1 MGQCRLTCWFA
12 LFSVIVSL
20 MGSVLRR
27 ARRSP
32 RARKAFHRLRTRLRE
47 SSEGTPAPT
56 GNARHLSPRPVD
68 SADVHALRAL
78 SEREILDAL
87 APVPAILAPFTPRF
101 ARHIA
106 VRRDDL
112 SAVRASLQRLGG
124 SWEQRLTSSGS
135 MRLRPLYTCRG
146 VPIVLGKELDLI
158 IDVMDRE
165 GDAYVSRSMGS
176 LSRIPAAQWESIAQE
191 TAAEKGR
198 PAPNIQGP
206 IDVVFTWVDGRDP
219 QWRARRDA
227 AARAVNA
234 AELHPTSMDDAR
246 FEDSEELRY
255 ALRSLHQ
262 FAGWVRRIF
271 IVTDQQVPAWL
282 NTDDPRIQI
291 VDHSE
296 ILDGS
301 RFNSHAIEAA
311 LHRIPGL
318 SEHYLY
324 MNDDTFLGR
333 TVFPEDFYASDS
345 VARFFPSDL
354 PIDPGPVG
362 NQELPLMAAAKNG
375 RDLLAQRFGIQVR
388 SKMRHTVHPQL
399 RSVAQRIEEE
409 NPEAVQRTRDALFR
423 SFTDLSIASSLQ
435 GWYSWALGTAAPAV
449 ANYLYIDILDPDL
462 GYRLDV
468 LVASRRY
475 DMFCLNQESS
485 GERSV
490 SARREMLEFMKN
502 YYPHRAPWEIE
513 R

>member
-1 MGQCRLTCWFA
+1 MGLVEAVVRRLRSSPRAHRA
-12 LFSVIVSL
+12 LLRLRDQLRDSPRQDQRLSPN
-20 MGSVLRR
+20 GTSRR
-27 ARRSP
+27 ARP
-32 RARKAFHRLRTRLRE
+32 REART
-47 SSEGTPAPT
+47 
-56 GNARHLSPRPVD
+56 
-68 SADVHALRAL
+68 ADIHALRAF
-78 SEREILDAL
+78 SESEILNAL
-87 APVPAILAPFTPRF
+87 APVPVILAPFTPRF
-101 ARHIA
+101 PRHVAI
-106 VRRDDL
+106 RRDDRAAVLTSLHRL
-112 SAVRASLQRLGG
+112 ST
-124 SWEQRLTSSGS
+124 SWEQRRTSSGS
-135 MRLRPLYTCRG
+135 IHLRPLYTRNG
-146 VPIVLGKELDLI
+146 RRLEAGSDLDLI

-219 QWRARRDA
+219 QWRARRDE

-333 TVFPEDFYASDS
+333 TVFPEDFYASDT

-362 NQELPLMAAAKNG
+362 SQELPLMAAAKNG

-409 NPEAVQRTRDALFR
+409 NPEAVQRTREALFR
-423 SFTDLSIASSLQ
+423 SSTDLSIASSLQ
-435 GWYSWALGTAAPAV
+435 GWYSWALGSAAPAV

-475 DMFCLNQESS
+475 DMFCLNQEAS
-485 GERSV
+485 GPTAHSGR
-490 SARREMLEFMKN
+490 AQMREFLPSYF
-502 YYPHRAPWEIE
+502 PHSAPWEISE
-513 R
+513 SPLET